1 MDSFVIVVAHGV
13 GILPDHDQLMLLM
26 SLLPILFI
34 GIVLIANALDRRHVF
49 GQQSRTVG
57 LSVPLTAIAAG
68 LSLGAAAIHFSVI
81 REHLEEF
88 ALFGYA
94 FIGLAWFQAIWAL
107 VYVLRGNARMAL
119 GGAAVNAGAVTV
131 WLISR
136 TFGLPFGS
144 EAGVPEAVGFAD
156 LLATAFEVAL
166 IAVLAATLW
175 PAWARRLARREMPI
189 QRAFVLAVFCVAT
202 MVLLTVVAMAGT
214 ATHVAARL

>member
-1 MDSFVIVVAHGV
+1 MDDPAIVLSHGGGV
-13 GILPDHDQLMLLM
+13 LPEHDQLMM
-26 SLLPILFI
+26 VVSLLPILLI
-34 GIVLIANALDRRHVF
+34 ATVLLANALDKRQF
-49 GQQSRTVG
+49 FSGQSRTVG
-57 LSVPLTAIAAG
+57 PNVPLTAIAAG

-81 REHLEEF
+81 QHHFEEF

-107 VYVLRGNARMAL
+107 VHVLRSDAPVAL
-119 GGAAVNAGAVTV
+119 LGVAVNAGTVTV

-136 TFGLPFGS
+136 TVGLPIGP

-166 IAVLAATLW
+166 IAVLTAALW
-175 PAWARRLARREMPI
+175 PAWARRLALREMRV
-189 QRAFVLAVFCVAT
+189 QKAFVLVVFCVAT

-214 ATHVAARL
+214 ATHAVAGV